1 MFETFRYFK
10 IQYAPVKD
18 DAMIAVVTISNPPVN
33 ALNERCLDELN
44 TVVDRLS
51 RNDAVKVVI
60 FTGAGTKS
68 FVAGADIK
76 QFYEEIQ
83 TEEDALTLPNNAHL
97 AFRKIEQMKK
107 PVIAAING
115 VALGGGNEF
124 ALACHYRIA
133 DKTAIFGQ
141 PEINLRLIPGYGGTQ
156 RLPRVLADKHQNRND

>member
-1 MFETFRYFK
+1 
-10 IQYAPVKD
+10 
-18 DAMIAVVTISNPPVN
+18 
-33 ALNERCLDELN
+33 
-44 TVVDRLS
+44 
-51 RNDAVKVVI
+51 
-60 FTGAGTKS
+60 
-68 FVAGADIK
+68 
-76 QFYEEIQ
+76 
-83 TEEDALTLPNNAHL
+83 L

-156 RLPRVLADKHQNRND
+156 RLPRVLAEKHQNRND